1 MPEALEERLSEENGK
16 GWDILE
22 DLARQ
27 SVLAAGNSTM
37 KYYEEASALAE
48 GANPSTMA
56 DHTATFSLIELL
68 ENELKTLSSDYKFDY
83 RYFGEEFEKLET
95 GKASDS
101 EKKAIEDVLKR
112 LNYTNE
118 KISKTYADFCSSHD
132 RNNICI
138 LFDPLDGTNAF
149 RLGLPLFSSAVAF
162 FIGDRPRIGAIYNI
176 SENIVYSSSLRGN
189 ESKANVWN
197 IVQNNYLDLKNE
209 RKKRLERRGNQPI
222 QISTQ
227 ITRSNDEKRKEG
239 LEMLEK
245 MPSKSTVYMLNGG
258 QYSLSQVARGS
269 LDCYMNNWTYSW
281 DVSPGEV
288 LVNAIGGRVTGID
301 KKAIDYTK
309 KRIGVIAAG
318 SEKAYNEL
326 ISCPL

>member
-1 MPEALEERLSEENGK
+1 MLEERLSRDNGK
-16 GWDILE
+16 GWEILE
-22 DLARQ
+22 NLARQ
-27 SVLAAGNSTM
+27 SVLAGGISAIR
-37 KYYEEASALAE
+37 YYEEAVALAE

-56 DHTATFSLIELL
+56 DHDATFSLIKSL
-68 ENELKTLSSDYKFDY
+68 ENELRNLSSDYNFDY
-83 RYFGEEFEKLET
+83 KYFGEEFEKLET
-95 GKASDS
+95 GKISDS

-112 LNYTNE
+112 LSSVDD
-118 KISKTYADFCSSHD
+118 KISKKYSDFCSRYD
-132 RNNICI
+132 ENNICI

-149 RLGLPLFSSAVAF
+149 RLELPLFSSAVAF

-176 SENIVYSSSLRGN
+176 SENIIYSASLRGN

-197 IVQNNYLDLKNE
+197 ITKDKHLDLKKE
-209 RKKRLERRGNQPI
+209 REKRLKRRGNQPI

-227 ITRSNDEKRKEG
+227 LTRSNEDKRKEG

-258 QYSLSQVARGS
+258 QYSMSQVSRGS
-269 LDCYMNNWTYSW
+269 LDCYINNWTYSW

-288 LVNAIGGRVTGID
+288 LVNAIGGKVTDMD
-301 KKAIDYTK
+301 KKAIDYTA

-318 SEKAYNEL
+318 KEEIYTKLNF
-326 ISCPL
+326 

>member
-1 MPEALEERLSEENGK
+1 MLEERLSRDNGK

-22 DLARQ
+22 NLARQ
-27 SVLAAGNSTM
+27 AVLAAGVSAL
-37 KYYEEASALAE
+37 KYYEEVVALAE

-56 DHTATFSLIELL
+56 DHDATFSLIKSL
-68 ENELKTLSSDYKFDY
+68 EDELKNLSSEYKFDY

-101 EKKAIEDVLKR
+101 EKKAIEDVLGKLSYADGR
-112 LNYTNE
+112 
-118 KISKTYADFCSSHD
+118 ISKSYADFSSKYD
-132 RNNICI
+132 KDNICI

-149 RLGLPLFSSAVAF
+149 RLGLPLFSSALAF
-162 FIGDRPRIGAIYNI
+162 FIGDRPKISAIYNI
-176 SENIVYSSSLRGN
+176 SENVIYSASLRGD
-189 ESKANVWN
+189 ESEADVWN
-197 IVQNNYLDLKNE
+197 IAQNKHSDLKEE
-209 RKKRLERRGNQPI
+209 RKKRLVRRGNQPI

-227 ITRSNDEKRKEG
+227 ITRSNEEKRKEG

-258 QYSLSQVARGS
+258 QYSISQVAKGS
-269 LDCYMNNWTYSW
+269 LDCYINNWTYSW

-288 LVNAIGGRVTGID
+288 LINAIGGKVTDIN
-301 KKAIDYTK
+301 KKDIDYTK

-318 SEKAYNEL
+318 NEKAYNEL
-326 ISCPL
+326 IYYKLF

>member
-1 MPEALEERLSEENGK
+1 MSEMLEERLSKENEK

-27 SVLAAGNSTM
+27 SVLAAGNSAM
-37 KYYEEASALAE
+37 SYYEESPALAE

-56 DHTATFSLIELL
+56 DHAATFSLIELL
-68 ENELKTLSSDYKFDY
+68 EKDLKSLSRDYNFDY

-95 GKASDS
+95 GKASNS

-118 KISKTYADFCSSHD
+118 KISKTYADFCSSYD

-176 SENIVYSSSLRGN
+176 SENIVYSASLRGN
-189 ESKANVWN
+189 ESRANVWN
-197 IVQNNYLDLKNE
+197 ITQNNYLDLKNE
-209 RKKRLERRGNQPI
+209 RKKRLERRGAQPI

-227 ITRSNDEKRKEG
+227 ITRSNEDKRKEG

-245 MPSKSTVYMLNGG
+245 MPPKSTVYMLNGG

-269 LDCYMNNWTYSW
+269 LDCYLNNWTYSW

-288 LVNAIGGRVTGID
+288 LVNAIGGKVTGID

-326 ISCPL
+326 ISC